1 MNGKGYERSRS
12 LFNVLQITAVW
23 YVALCHLVQCRAFR
37 RNIPS
42 PSAGYFCTRKVTATG
57 SFDTLVKLYHIT
69 RRRIPGDSRHC
80 FENLLSYNLGD
91 YLKRCIA
98 QTVYRV
104 CTRIHYRVVSV
115 TKLNKYLHCGT
126 SGTE

>member
-1 MNGKGYERSRS
+1 MKGVGLCLMCCKLPPFGMWRC
-12 LFNVLQITAVW
+12 VTW
-23 YVALCHLVQCRAFR
+23 YKVRAFR

-42 PSAGYFCTRKVTATG
+42 LSAGYFCTRKVTATG